1 MTRRTVDFSGAVV
14 IIGLLAGLAGAATTV
29 LLEFIEHFTYH
40 YSYGSLLDG
49 VSGSSRV
56 RRALGPMIGAALA
69 GAG

>member
-1 MTRRTVDFSGAVV
+1 MEPRELRWHRFGRVTRRTVDFSGAVV

-49 VSGSSRV
+49 VS
-56 RRALGPMIGAALA
+56 
-69 GAG
+69 